1 MTNITKRSLVAAGV
15 LAALMAGNVALAA
28 DVPAGVTLA
37 EKQTLVR
44 NNGSEVQ
51 SLDPHKIEGVPES
64 NISRDLFEGLLVSD
78 LDGHPAP
85 GVAESWDNKDAKVWT
100 FHLRKDAKWSDGT
113 PVTAQDFVY
122 SWQRSVDPNTASP
135 YASYLQYGHI
145 AGIDEILE
153 GKKPITDLGVKAI
166 DDHTL
171 EVTLS
176 EPVPYFY
183 KLLVHP
189 STSPV
194 PKAAIEKFGEKWT
207 QPGNI
212 VTNGAYT
219 LKDWVVN
226 ERIVLER
233 SPTYWN
239 NAKTV
244 INQVTYLPIAS
255 EVTDVN
261 RYRSGEI
268 DMTYNNMPIELFQ
281 KLKKEIPDEV
291 HVDPYLCTYYYEIN
305 NQKPP
310 FNDVRVRTAL
320 KLGMDRDII
329 VNKVKAQGDMP
340 AYGYTPPYTDGA
352 KLTQPEWFGW
362 SQEKRNEEA
371 KKLLAEAGYTA
382 DKPLTINLLYN
393 TSDLHKKLA
402 IAASSL
408 WKKNIGVNVK
418 LVNQEWKT
426 FLDTRH
432 QGTFDVARAGWCADY
447 NEPTSFLN
455 TMLSAAALVAVVVGT
470 LYGSLSGYLG
480 GKVDSVMMRLL
491 EILNSFP
498 FMFFVILLVTFF
510 GQNILLIFVAIGM
523 VSWLDMARIVRGQT
537 LSLKRKEFIE
547 AAQVGG
553 VSTSGIVIRHIVP
566 NVLGVVVVYASLLVP
581 SMILFESFLSFLGLG
596 TQEPLSSWGALLS
609 DGANSMEVSPWLLLF
624 PAGFLVVT
632 LFCFNFIG
640 DGLRDALDPKDR

>member
-1 MTNITKRSLVAAGV
+1 MTNITKKSLVAAGI
-15 LAALMAGNVALAA
+15 LTALVAGNTATAA
-28 DVPAGVTLA
+28 VVPAGVQLA

-64 NISRDLFEGLLVSD
+64 NINRDLFEGLLISD
-78 LDGHPAP
+78 VDGKPSP
-85 GVAESWDNKDAKVWT
+85 GVAEKWENKDFKVWT

-122 SWQRSVDPNTASP
+122 SWQRLANPNTASP

-145 AGIDEILE
+145 VNIDDIIA
-153 GKKPITDLGVKAI
+153 GKKPVTDLGVKAL
-166 DDHTL
+166 DDHTF

-183 KLLVHP
+183 KLLVH
-189 STSPV
+189 SSVSPV
-194 PKAAIEKFGEKWT
+194 PKAAVEKYGEKWT
-207 QPGNI
+207 QPANI
-212 VTNGAYT
+212 VTNGAYK

-233 SPTYWN
+233 NTNYWD

-281 KLKKEIPDEV
+281 KLKKEIPNEV

-305 NQKPP
+305 NQKAP

-320 KLGMDRDII
+320 KLALDRDII
-329 VNKVKAQGDMP
+329 VNKVKNQGDLP
-340 AYGYTPPYTDGA
+340 AYSFTPPYTDGA
-352 KLTQPEWFGW
+352 KLVEPEWFKW

-371 KKLLAEAGYTA
+371 KKLLAEAGFTA
-382 DKPLTINLLYN
+382 EKPLTFDLLYN

-402 IAASSL
+402 IAAASI
-408 WKKNIGVNVK
+408 WKKNLGANVK
-418 LVNQEWKT
+418 LENQEWKT

-432 QGTFDVARAGWCADY
+432 QGNYDVSRAGWCADY

-455 TMLSAAALVAVVVGT
+455 MVLSDSSNNTVHYKSPAFDKLIADTLKVTDEAQRSELYSKAEQQLDKDSAIVPVYYYVNARLV
-470 LYGSLSGYLG
+470 
-480 GKVDSVMMRLL
+480 K
-491 EILNSFP
+491 P
-498 FMFFVILLVTFF
+498 
-510 GQNILLIFVAIGM
+510 
-523 VSWLDMARIVRGQT
+523 W
-537 LSLKRKEFIE
+537 
-547 AAQVGG
+547 VGG
-553 VSTSGIVIRHIVP
+553 YSGK
-566 NVLGVVVVYASLLVP
+566 
-581 SMILFESFLSFLGLG
+581 
-596 TQEPLSSWGALLS
+596 
-609 DGANSMEVSPWLLLF
+609 
-624 PAGFLVVT
+624 
-632 LFCFNFIG
+632 
-640 DGLRDALDPKDR
+640 DPMDNIHVKDLYIIKH

>member
-1 MTNITKRSLVAAGV
+1 MTNITKKSLVAAGI
-15 LAALMAGNVALAA
+15 LTALIAGNVATAA
-28 DVPAGVTLA
+28 VVPVGVQLA

-64 NISRDLFEGLLVSD
+64 NINRDLFEGLLISD
-78 LDGHPAP
+78 VDGKPSP
-85 GVAESWDNKDAKVWT
+85 GVAEKWENKDFKVWT

-122 SWQRSVDPNTASP
+122 SWQRLANPNTASP

-145 AGIDEILE
+145 VNIDDIIA
-153 GKKPITDLGVKAI
+153 GKKPITDLGVKAL
-166 DDHTL
+166 DDHTF

-183 KLLVHP
+183 KLLVH
-189 STSPV
+189 SSVSPV
-194 PKAAIEKFGEKWT
+194 PKAAVEKYGEKWT
-207 QPGNI
+207 QPANI
-212 VTNGAYT
+212 VTNGAYK

-233 SPTYWN
+233 NTNYWD

-244 INQVTYLPIAS
+244 INQVTYLPISS

-281 KLKKEIPDEV
+281 KLKKEIPNEV

-305 NQKPP
+305 NQKAP

-320 KLGMDRDII
+320 KLALDRDII
-329 VNKVKAQGDMP
+329 VNKVKNQGDLP
-340 AYGYTPPYTDGA
+340 AYSFTPPYTDGA
-352 KLTQPEWFGW
+352 KLVEPEWFKW

-382 DKPLTINLLYN
+382 EKPLTFDLLYN

-402 IAASSL
+402 IAAASI
-408 WKKNIGVNVK
+408 WKKNLGANVK
-418 LVNQEWKT
+418 LENQEWKT

-432 QGTFDVARAGWCADY
+432 QGNYDVSRAGWCADY

-455 TMLSAAALVAVVVGT
+455 MVLSDSSNNTVHYKSPAFDKLIADTLKVTDEAQRSELYSKAEQQLDKDSAIVPVYYYVNARLV
-470 LYGSLSGYLG
+470 
-480 GKVDSVMMRLL
+480 K
-491 EILNSFP
+491 P
-498 FMFFVILLVTFF
+498 
-510 GQNILLIFVAIGM
+510 
-523 VSWLDMARIVRGQT
+523 W
-537 LSLKRKEFIE
+537 
-547 AAQVGG
+547 VGG
-553 VSTSGIVIRHIVP
+553 YSGK
-566 NVLGVVVVYASLLVP
+566 
-581 SMILFESFLSFLGLG
+581 
-596 TQEPLSSWGALLS
+596 
-609 DGANSMEVSPWLLLF
+609 
-624 PAGFLVVT
+624 
-632 LFCFNFIG
+632 
-640 DGLRDALDPKDR
+640 DPMDNIHVKDLYIIKH

>member
-1 MTNITKRSLVAAGV
+1 MTIITKKSLVAAGI
-15 LAALMAGNVALAA
+15 LTALIAGNVATAA
-28 DVPAGVTLA
+28 VVPAGVQLA

-64 NISRDLFEGLLVSD
+64 NISRDLFEGLLISD
-78 LDGHPAP
+78 VDGKPSP
-85 GVAESWDNKDAKVWT
+85 GVAEKWDNKDFKVWT

-122 SWQRSVDPNTASP
+122 SWQRLANPNTASP

-145 AGIDEILE
+145 VNIDDIIA
-153 GKKPITDLGVKAI
+153 GKKPVTDLGVKAI
-166 DDHTL
+166 DDHTF

-183 KLLVHP
+183 KLLVH
-189 STSPV
+189 SSVSPV
-194 PKAAIEKFGEKWT
+194 PKAAVEKYGDKWT
-207 QPGNI
+207 QPANI
-212 VTNGAYT
+212 VTNGAYK

-233 SPTYWN
+233 NTNYWD
-239 NAKTV
+239 NAKTI
-244 INQVTYLPIAS
+244 INQVTYLPISS

-281 KLKKEIPDEV
+281 KLKKEIPNEV

-305 NQKPP
+305 NQKAP

-320 KLGMDRDII
+320 KLAMDRDII
-329 VNKVKAQGDMP
+329 VNKVKNQGDLP
-340 AYGYTPPYTDGA
+340 AYSFTPPYTDGA
-352 KLTQPEWFGW
+352 KLVEPEWFKW

-382 DKPLTINLLYN
+382 EKPLTFDLLYN

-402 IAASSL
+402 IAAASI
-408 WKKNIGVNVK
+408 WKKNLGANVK
-418 LVNQEWKT
+418 LENQEWKT

-432 QGTFDVARAGWCADY
+432 QGNYDVSRAGWCADY

-455 TMLSAAALVAVVVGT
+455 MVLSDSSNNTVHYKSPSFDKLIADTLKVTDEAQRSELYSKAEQQLDKDSAIVPVYYYVNARLV
-470 LYGSLSGYLG
+470 
-480 GKVDSVMMRLL
+480 K
-491 EILNSFP
+491 P
-498 FMFFVILLVTFF
+498 
-510 GQNILLIFVAIGM
+510 
-523 VSWLDMARIVRGQT
+523 W
-537 LSLKRKEFIE
+537 
-547 AAQVGG
+547 VGG
-553 VSTSGIVIRHIVP
+553 YSGK
-566 NVLGVVVVYASLLVP
+566 
-581 SMILFESFLSFLGLG
+581 
-596 TQEPLSSWGALLS
+596 
-609 DGANSMEVSPWLLLF
+609 
-624 PAGFLVVT
+624 
-632 LFCFNFIG
+632 
-640 DGLRDALDPKDR
+640 DPMDNIHVKYLYIIKH

>member
-1 MTNITKRSLVAAGV
+1 MTIITKKSLVAAGI
-15 LAALMAGNVALAA
+15 LTALIAGNVATAA
-28 DVPAGVTLA
+28 VVPAGVQLA

-64 NISRDLFEGLLVSD
+64 NINRDLFEGLLISD
-78 LDGHPAP
+78 VDGKPSP
-85 GVAESWDNKDAKVWT
+85 GVAEKWENKDFKVWT

-122 SWQRSVDPNTASP
+122 SWQRLANPNTASP

-145 AGIDEILE
+145 VNIDDIIA
-153 GKKPITDLGVKAI
+153 GKKPVTDLGVKAL
-166 DDHTL
+166 DDHTF

-183 KLLVHP
+183 KLLVH
-189 STSPV
+189 SSVSPV
-194 PKAAIEKFGEKWT
+194 PRAAVEKFGEKWT
-207 QPGNI
+207 QPANI
-212 VTNGAYT
+212 VTNGAYK

-233 SPTYWN
+233 NTNYWD

-244 INQVTYLPIAS
+244 INQVTYLPISS

-281 KLKKEIPDEV
+281 KLKKEIPNEV

-305 NQKPP
+305 NQKAP

-320 KLGMDRDII
+320 KLALDRDII
-329 VNKVKAQGDMP
+329 VNKVKNQGDLP
-340 AYGYTPPYTDGA
+340 AYSFTPPYTDGA
-352 KLTQPEWFGW
+352 KLVEPEWFKW

-382 DKPLTINLLYN
+382 EKPLTFDLLYN

-402 IAASSL
+402 IAAASI
-408 WKKNIGVNVK
+408 WKKNLGANVK
-418 LVNQEWKT
+418 LENQEWKT

-432 QGTFDVARAGWCADY
+432 QGNYDVSRAGWCADY

-455 TMLSAAALVAVVVGT
+455 MVLSDSSNNTVHYKSPAFDKLIADTLKVTDEAQRSELYSKAEQQLDKDSAIVPVYYYVNARLV
-470 LYGSLSGYLG
+470 
-480 GKVDSVMMRLL
+480 K
-491 EILNSFP
+491 P
-498 FMFFVILLVTFF
+498 
-510 GQNILLIFVAIGM
+510 
-523 VSWLDMARIVRGQT
+523 W
-537 LSLKRKEFIE
+537 
-547 AAQVGG
+547 VGG
-553 VSTSGIVIRHIVP
+553 YSGK
-566 NVLGVVVVYASLLVP
+566 
-581 SMILFESFLSFLGLG
+581 
-596 TQEPLSSWGALLS
+596 
-609 DGANSMEVSPWLLLF
+609 
-624 PAGFLVVT
+624 
-632 LFCFNFIG
+632 
-640 DGLRDALDPKDR
+640 DPMDNIHVKDLYIIKH

>member
-1 MTNITKRSLVAAGV
+1 MTNITKKSLVAAGI
-15 LAALMAGNVALAA
+15 LTALIAGNVATAA
-28 DVPAGVTLA
+28 VVPAGVQLA

-64 NISRDLFEGLLVSD
+64 NINRDLFEGLLISD
-78 LDGHPAP
+78 VDGKPSP
-85 GVAESWDNKDAKVWT
+85 GVAEKWDNKDFKVWT

-122 SWQRSVDPNTASP
+122 SWQRLANPNTASP

-145 AGIDEILE
+145 VNIDDIIA
-153 GKKPITDLGVKAI
+153 GKKPVTDLGVKAI
-166 DDHTL
+166 DDHTF

-183 KLLVHP
+183 KLLVH
-189 STSPV
+189 SSVSPV
-194 PKAAIEKFGEKWT
+194 PKAAVEKYGDKWT
-207 QPGNI
+207 QPANI
-212 VTNGAYT
+212 VTNGAYK

-233 SPTYWN
+233 NTNYWD

-244 INQVTYLPIAS
+244 INQVTYLPISS

-281 KLKKEIPDEV
+281 KLKKEIPNEV

-305 NQKPP
+305 NQKAP

-320 KLGMDRDII
+320 KLALDRDII
-329 VNKVKAQGDMP
+329 VNKVKNQGDLP
-340 AYGYTPPYTDGA
+340 AYSFTPPYTDGA
-352 KLTQPEWFGW
+352 KLVEPEWFKW

-382 DKPLTINLLYN
+382 EKPLTFDLLYN

-402 IAASSL
+402 IAAASI
-408 WKKNIGVNVK
+408 WKKNLGANVK
-418 LVNQEWKT
+418 LENQEWKT

-432 QGTFDVARAGWCADY
+432 QGNYDVSRAGWCADY

-455 TMLSAAALVAVVVGT
+455 MVLSDSSNNTVHYKSPAFDKLIADTLKVTDEAQRSELYSKAEQQLDKDSAIVPVYYYVNARLV
-470 LYGSLSGYLG
+470 
-480 GKVDSVMMRLL
+480 K
-491 EILNSFP
+491 P
-498 FMFFVILLVTFF
+498 
-510 GQNILLIFVAIGM
+510 
-523 VSWLDMARIVRGQT
+523 W
-537 LSLKRKEFIE
+537 
-547 AAQVGG
+547 VGG
-553 VSTSGIVIRHIVP
+553 YSGK
-566 NVLGVVVVYASLLVP
+566 
-581 SMILFESFLSFLGLG
+581 
-596 TQEPLSSWGALLS
+596 
-609 DGANSMEVSPWLLLF
+609 
-624 PAGFLVVT
+624 
-632 LFCFNFIG
+632 
-640 DGLRDALDPKDR
+640 DPMDNIHVKDLYIIKH

>member
-1 MTNITKRSLVAAGV
+1 MTNITKKSLVAAGI
-15 LAALMAGNVALAA
+15 LTALIAGNVATAA
-28 DVPAGVTLA
+28 VVPAGVQLA

-64 NISRDLFEGLLVSD
+64 NINRDLFEGLLISD
-78 LDGHPAP
+78 VDGKPSP
-85 GVAESWDNKDAKVWT
+85 GVAEKWENKDFKVWT

-122 SWQRSVDPNTASP
+122 SWQRLANPNTASP

-145 AGIDEILE
+145 VNIDDIIA
-153 GKKPITDLGVKAI
+153 GKKPITDLGVKAL
-166 DDHTL
+166 DDHTF

-183 KLLVHP
+183 KLLVH
-189 STSPV
+189 SSVSPV
-194 PKAAIEKFGEKWT
+194 PKAAVEKYGEKWT
-207 QPGNI
+207 QPANI
-212 VTNGAYT
+212 VTNGAYK

-233 SPTYWN
+233 NTNYWD

-244 INQVTYLPIAS
+244 INQVTYLPISS

-268 DMTYNNMPIELFQ
+268 DMTCNNMPIELFQ
-281 KLKKEIPDEV
+281 KLKKEIPNEV

-305 NQKPP
+305 NQKAP

-320 KLGMDRDII
+320 KLALDRDII
-329 VNKVKAQGDMP
+329 VNKVKNQGDLP
-340 AYGYTPPYTDGA
+340 AYSFTPPYTDGA
-352 KLTQPEWFGW
+352 KLVEPEWFKW

-382 DKPLTINLLYN
+382 EKPLTFDLLYN

-402 IAASSL
+402 IAAASI
-408 WKKNIGVNVK
+408 WKKNLGANVK
-418 LVNQEWKT
+418 LENQEWKT

-432 QGTFDVARAGWCADY
+432 QGNYDVSRAGWCADY

-455 TMLSAAALVAVVVGT
+455 MVLSDSSNNTVHYKSPAFDKLIADTLKVTDEAQRSELYSKAEQQLDKDSAIVPVYYYVNARLV
-470 LYGSLSGYLG
+470 
-480 GKVDSVMMRLL
+480 K
-491 EILNSFP
+491 P
-498 FMFFVILLVTFF
+498 
-510 GQNILLIFVAIGM
+510 
-523 VSWLDMARIVRGQT
+523 W
-537 LSLKRKEFIE
+537 
-547 AAQVGG
+547 VGG
-553 VSTSGIVIRHIVP
+553 YSGK
-566 NVLGVVVVYASLLVP
+566 
-581 SMILFESFLSFLGLG
+581 
-596 TQEPLSSWGALLS
+596 
-609 DGANSMEVSPWLLLF
+609 
-624 PAGFLVVT
+624 
-632 LFCFNFIG
+632 
-640 DGLRDALDPKDR
+640 DPMDNIHVKDLYIIKH

>member
-1 MTNITKRSLVAAGV
+1 MTIITKKSLVAAGV
-15 LAALMAGNVALAA
+15 LSALMTINAAVAA
-28 DVPAGVTLA
+28 DVPAGVQLA
-37 EKQTLVR
+37 DKQTLVR

-78 LDGHPAP
+78 LDGHPVA
-85 GVAESWDNKDAKVWT
+85 GVAEKWDNKDFKVWT

-122 SWQRSVDPNTASP
+122 SWQRLANPNTASP

-145 AGIDEILE
+145 VNIDDIIA
-153 GKKPITDLGVKAI
+153 GKKPVTDLGVKAL
-166 DDHTL
+166 DDHTF

-183 KLLVHP
+183 KLLVH
-189 STSPV
+189 SSVSPV
-194 PKAAIEKFGEKWT
+194 PKAAVEKYGEKWT
-207 QPGNI
+207 QPANI
-212 VTNGAYT
+212 VTNGAYK

-233 SPTYWN
+233 NANYWD

-281 KLKKEIPDEV
+281 KLKKEIPNEV

-305 NQKPP
+305 NQKAP

-320 KLGMDRDII
+320 KLAMDRDII
-329 VNKVKAQGDMP
+329 VNKVKNQGDLP
-340 AYGYTPPYTDGA
+340 AYSFTPPYTDGA
-352 KLTQPEWFGW
+352 KLVEPEWFKW

-382 DKPLTINLLYN
+382 EKPLTFDLLYN

-402 IAASSL
+402 IAAASI
-408 WKKNIGVNVK
+408 WKKNLGANVK
-418 LVNQEWKT
+418 LENQEWKT

-432 QGTFDVARAGWCADY
+432 QGNYDVSRAGWCADY

-455 TMLSAAALVAVVVGT
+455 MVLSDSSNNTVHYKSPAFDKLIADTLKVTDEAQRSELYSKAEQQLDKDSAIVPVYYYVNARLV
-470 LYGSLSGYLG
+470 
-480 GKVDSVMMRLL
+480 K
-491 EILNSFP
+491 P
-498 FMFFVILLVTFF
+498 
-510 GQNILLIFVAIGM
+510 
-523 VSWLDMARIVRGQT
+523 W
-537 LSLKRKEFIE
+537 
-547 AAQVGG
+547 VGG
-553 VSTSGIVIRHIVP
+553 YSGK
-566 NVLGVVVVYASLLVP
+566 
-581 SMILFESFLSFLGLG
+581 
-596 TQEPLSSWGALLS
+596 
-609 DGANSMEVSPWLLLF
+609 
-624 PAGFLVVT
+624 
-632 LFCFNFIG
+632 
-640 DGLRDALDPKDR
+640 DPMDNIHVKDLYIIKH

>member
-1 MTNITKRSLVAAGV
+1 MTIITKKSLVAAGI
-15 LAALMAGNVALAA
+15 LTALIAGNVATAA
-28 DVPAGVTLA
+28 VVPAGVQLA

-64 NISRDLFEGLLVSD
+64 NISRDLFEGLLISD
-78 LDGHPAP
+78 VDGKPSP
-85 GVAESWDNKDAKVWT
+85 GVAEKWDNKDFKVWT

-122 SWQRSVDPNTASP
+122 SWQRLANPNTASP

-145 AGIDEILE
+145 VNIDDIIA
-153 GKKPITDLGVKAI
+153 GKKPVTDLGVKAI
-166 DDHTL
+166 DDHTF

-183 KLLVHP
+183 KLLVH
-189 STSPV
+189 SSVSPV
-194 PKAAIEKFGEKWT
+194 PKAAVEKYGDKWT
-207 QPGNI
+207 QPANI
-212 VTNGAYT
+212 VTNGAYK

-233 SPTYWN
+233 NTNYWD

-244 INQVTYLPIAS
+244 INQVTYLPISS

-281 KLKKEIPDEV
+281 KLKKEIPNEV

-305 NQKPP
+305 NQKAP

-320 KLGMDRDII
+320 KLAMDRDII
-329 VNKVKAQGDMP
+329 VNKVKNQGDLP
-340 AYGYTPPYTDGA
+340 AYSFTPPYTDGA
-352 KLTQPEWFGW
+352 KLVEPEWFKW

-382 DKPLTINLLYN
+382 EKPLTFDLLYN

-402 IAASSL
+402 IAAASI
-408 WKKNIGVNVK
+408 WKKNLGANVK
-418 LVNQEWKT
+418 LENQEWKT

-432 QGTFDVARAGWCADY
+432 QGNYDVSRAGWCADY

-455 TMLSAAALVAVVVGT
+455 MVLSDSSNNTVHYKSPAFDKLIADTLKVTDETQRSELYSKAEQQLDKDSAIVPVYYYVNARLV
-470 LYGSLSGYLG
+470 
-480 GKVDSVMMRLL
+480 K
-491 EILNSFP
+491 P
-498 FMFFVILLVTFF
+498 
-510 GQNILLIFVAIGM
+510 
-523 VSWLDMARIVRGQT
+523 W
-537 LSLKRKEFIE
+537 
-547 AAQVGG
+547 VGG
-553 VSTSGIVIRHIVP
+553 YSGK
-566 NVLGVVVVYASLLVP
+566 
-581 SMILFESFLSFLGLG
+581 
-596 TQEPLSSWGALLS
+596 
-609 DGANSMEVSPWLLLF
+609 
-624 PAGFLVVT
+624 
-632 LFCFNFIG
+632 
-640 DGLRDALDPKDR
+640 DPMDNIHVKDLYIIKH

>member
-1 MTNITKRSLVAAGV
+1 MTNITKKNLVAAGI
-15 LAALMAGNVALAA
+15 LTALIAGNVATAA
-28 DVPAGVTLA
+28 VVPAGVQLA

-64 NISRDLFEGLLVSD
+64 NINRDLFEGLLISD
-78 LDGHPAP
+78 VDGKPSP
-85 GVAESWDNKDAKVWT
+85 GVAEKWENKDFKVWT

-122 SWQRSVDPNTASP
+122 SWQRLANPNTASP

-145 AGIDEILE
+145 VNIDDIIA
-153 GKKPITDLGVKAI
+153 GKKPITDLGVKAL
-166 DDHTL
+166 DDHTF

-183 KLLVHP
+183 KLLVH
-189 STSPV
+189 SSVSPV
-194 PKAAIEKFGEKWT
+194 PKAAVEKYGEKWT
-207 QPGNI
+207 QPANI
-212 VTNGAYT
+212 VTNGAYK

-233 SPTYWN
+233 NTNYWD

-244 INQVTYLPIAS
+244 INQVTYLPISS

-281 KLKKEIPDEV
+281 KLKKEIPNEV

-305 NQKPP
+305 NQKAP

-320 KLGMDRDII
+320 KLALDRDII
-329 VNKVKAQGDMP
+329 VNKVKNQGDLP
-340 AYGYTPPYTDGA
+340 AYSFTPPYTDGA
-352 KLTQPEWFGW
+352 KLVEPEWFKW

-382 DKPLTINLLYN
+382 EKPLTFDLLYN

-402 IAASSL
+402 IAAASI
-408 WKKNIGVNVK
+408 WKKNLGANVK
-418 LVNQEWKT
+418 LENQEWKT

-432 QGTFDVARAGWCADY
+432 QGNYDVSRAGWCADY

-455 TMLSAAALVAVVVGT
+455 MVLSDSSNNTVHYKSPAFDKLIADTLKVTDEAQRSELYSKAEQQLDKDSAIVPVYYYVNARLV
-470 LYGSLSGYLG
+470 
-480 GKVDSVMMRLL
+480 K
-491 EILNSFP
+491 P
-498 FMFFVILLVTFF
+498 
-510 GQNILLIFVAIGM
+510 
-523 VSWLDMARIVRGQT
+523 W
-537 LSLKRKEFIE
+537 
-547 AAQVGG
+547 VGG
-553 VSTSGIVIRHIVP
+553 YSGK
-566 NVLGVVVVYASLLVP
+566 
-581 SMILFESFLSFLGLG
+581 
-596 TQEPLSSWGALLS
+596 
-609 DGANSMEVSPWLLLF
+609 
-624 PAGFLVVT
+624 
-632 LFCFNFIG
+632 
-640 DGLRDALDPKDR
+640 DPMDNIHVKDLYIIKH